1 MTRVAALLGLAVAG
15 AAALVYDRARR
26 IADEDGRP
34 LSEVLSEMPGRL
46 SADLR
51 TMVDDLREAAEEG
64 VDAAHRREEELDD
77 QMRAARNG
85 G

>member
-1 MTRVAALLGLAVAG
+1 VTRVAALLGLAVAG

-26 IADEDGRP
+26 IAEEDGRP

-51 TMVDDLREAAEEG
+51 TMLDDVREAAEEG
-64 VDAAHRREEELDD
+64 VDAAHRREDELDD

>member
-1 MTRVAALLGLAVAG
+1 VTRLVSLVGLAVAG
-15 AAALVYDRARR
+15 AAALVYERARR
-26 IADEDGRP
+26 IAEEEDRP
-34 LSEVLSEMPGRL
+34 LSEVLSEMPARL

-51 TMVDDLREAAEEG
+51 TIVDDFREAAEEG
-64 VDAAHRREEELDD
+64 VEAAHRREDELDD

>member
-1 MTRVAALLGLAVAG
+1 VTRVAALVGLAVAG

-26 IADEDGRP
+26 IAEEDDRP

-46 SADLR
+46 AADLQ

>member
-1 MTRVAALLGLAVAG
+1 VTRVAALLGLAVAG

-26 IADEDGRP
+26 IAEEDGRP

-46 SADLR
+46 SADVR

>member
-26 IADEDGRP
+26 IAEEDGRP
-34 LSEVLSEMPGRL
+34 LSEVLSEMPRRL

-51 TMVDDLREAAEEG
+51 TMIDDAREAAEEG

>member
-1 MTRVAALLGLAVAG
+1 VTRVAALLGLAVAG

>member
-1 MTRVAALLGLAVAG
+1 VTRVAALLGLAVAG

-26 IADEDGRP
+26 IAEEDGRP